1 MEITAFTVAVAE
13 AGGSGGGKDKAR
25 LRVDQM
31 RPGFGFI
38 NAAGRHTRGPLTAD

>member
-13 AGGSGGGKDKAR
+13 AQNPGGGKDKAR

-31 RPGFGFI
+31 RSGFAFI
-38 NAAGRHTRGPLTAD
+38 NAAGRHTAGALTAD